1 MKNIAGYRKLQS
13 VPGTRLSHAERGRG
27 KRSGSNPCN
36 RKAGEPSCPLLLH
49 LRPLTI
55 ADMAPGYT
63 YEPGLTLLTVM
74 TWPVFGDDNRSA
86 VGFDSPVKLP
96 AEYREFTPKNA
107 RIALDLLCAVDPEAA
122 AMVDDLKRL
131 ARQPKSRRFANSP
144 AAATFLASLRSC
156 AQGGAGRSATEL

>member
-1 MKNIAGYRKLQS
+1 MNNIACDGNLQS
-13 VPGTRLSHAERGRG
+13 GLDTRLSRAERRRN
-27 KRSGSNPCN
+27 KRTCGAVET

-55 ADMAPGYT
+55 ADMAPDYP

-96 AEYREFTPKNA
+96 AEYRESTPQNA

-144 AAATFLASLRSC
+144 AAATFLASLRSG
-156 AQGGAGRSATEL
+156 AQGGAGRPATEL

>member
-1 MKNIAGYRKLQS
+1 MKNIANYGNLQS
-13 VPGTRLSHAERGRG
+13 VPGRRLSHAERRRG
-27 KRSGSNPCN
+27 KRIGSNPRN
-36 RKAGEPSCPLLLH
+36 RKEGEPSCPLLLH

-55 ADMAPGYT
+55 ADMAPGYP

-86 VGFDSPVKLP
+86 VGFDSPVRLP
-96 AEYREFTPKNA
+96 AEYREFTPQNA

-144 AAATFLASLRSC
+144 AADSFLASLRPGT
-156 AQGGAGRSATEL
+156 QGGADCSATEL